1 MQTTL
6 LGQLRGGKCPA
17 QRCVE
22 EVVVYL
28 EPRDLQ
34 PFSPQRQV
42 VSLLGQVGHIMLP
55 VKGMPFFP
63 VSEHNQ
69 GVV

>member
-6 LGQLRGGKCPA
+6 LGQLRGGKCPV

-34 PFSPQRQV
+34 PF
-42 VSLLGQVGHIMLP
+42 
-55 VKGMPFFP
+55 
-63 VSEHNQ
+63 
-69 GVV
+69 